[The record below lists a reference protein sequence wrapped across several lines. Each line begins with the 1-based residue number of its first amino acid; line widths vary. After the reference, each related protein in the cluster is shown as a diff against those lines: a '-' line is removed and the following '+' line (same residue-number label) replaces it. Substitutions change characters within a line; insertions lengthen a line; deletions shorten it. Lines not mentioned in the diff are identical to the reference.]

1 MRELINKILEF
12 LGIKNKYEQYV
23 EPVEIVDISDA
34 VLVTNKSYSRDNINY
49 SGEKIT
55 NMQFGRGSK
64 EINKESQ
71 EYKTILNEAREKF
84 QQELRRGFDLGEV
97 QKAQQEI
104 GRKYSVIN
112 DERFSNR
119 AKNATINIGNSTIIG
134 GTMDL
139 DEVNITDSHLRNV
152 RTYRSSEE
160 TTK

>member
-34 VLVTNKSYSRDNINY
+34 VLVTNKSYSTEHINY
-49 SGEKIT
+49 SGERIT
-55 NMQFGRGSK
+55 NMQFGRGNR

-71 EYKTILNEAREKF
+71 EYKTIMNEAREKF
-84 QQELRRGFDLGEV
+84 QEELRRGFDLGEV

-104 GRKYSVIN
+104 GRKYSLIN
-112 DERFSNR
+112 DEHFSSMG
-119 AKNATINIGNSTIIG
+119 KNANINIRNSTING

-139 DEVNITDSHLRNV
+139 DKVNITDSHLRNV
-152 RTYRSSEE
+152 RTYRGSEE
-160 TTK
+160 STK